1 MKKQRHSET
10 TSAREV
16 REAKVIGIMLDDL
29 NRTIQLLDSDI
40 AAEEARTQVFDIFD
54 PLYSMLARTLV
65 ARRDNLNVTVAALAQ
80 RFRAITAATPAAIPE
95 AA

>member
-1 MKKQRHSET
+1 
-10 TSAREV
+10 
-16 REAKVIGIMLDDL
+16 MLDDL
-29 NRTIQLLDSDI
+29 NRTIRLLDGDI

-65 ARRDNLNVTVAALAQ
+65 ARRDNLNVTVAALQ
-80 RFRAITAATPAAIPE
+80 RRLHDVTSAAPTAIAE